1 MLRRTRDLMMQPV
14 AARWW
19 RNSSFSEPGPKFLE
33 AQDPRDTEKQ
43 QNGERNKTLEQ
54 KSAWIVV

>member
-1 MLRRTRDLMMQPV
+1 MMQPV